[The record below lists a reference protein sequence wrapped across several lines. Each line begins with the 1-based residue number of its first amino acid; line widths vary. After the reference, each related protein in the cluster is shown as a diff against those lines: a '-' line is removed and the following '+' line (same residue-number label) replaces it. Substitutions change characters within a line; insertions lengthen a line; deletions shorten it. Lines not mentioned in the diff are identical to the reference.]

1 MAQIKTRFTFTED
14 RHGVFE
20 YSLGVE
26 AFSAE
31 GISPKIF
38 VFHQSPA
45 GIDGNTIAEFDH
57 VATPVDMHELPEDA
71 ATETVPWYRTD
82 KCTIWLRSQDD
93 VDTAEQLFVDDIAAL
108 QRSYDALSGN
118 GGLTK
123 QTTLEFSNEGV
134 KNVG

>member
-1 MAQIKTRFTFTED
+1 MARISARFTE
-14 RHGVFE
+14 RSERRGVYE
-20 YSLGVE
+20 LSLCVE
-26 AFSAE
+26 VTNSE